1 MHVGLIGGIGPAA
14 TEVYYRALVRAHS
27 AAGQR
32 LALTIVHADVREMA
46 ANLETGRATE
56 QAAIFA
62 GYIDQLRA
70 GGCEAAA
77 VTSMGG
83 HFCIAELAAISTL
96 PLINAIPALD
106 AYLAALGVAR
116 IGVLGT
122 RRVMESKLYGLGSV
136 EVVAPPPDQLAAIHS
151 AYVTLATAGVATPE
165 QCVFFHQA
173 ARKLHQTQGAEVVV
187 LGGTDLSVAFA
198 DADLGF
204 AIVDSALVHADAI
217 ARAAM
222 AS

>member
-1 MHVGLIGGIGPAA
+1 LIGGIGPAA
-14 TEVYYRALVRAHS
+14 TEVYYRALVRAH
-27 AAGQR
+27 AATGRR
-32 LALTIVHADVREMA
+32 LALTIVHGDVREMA
-46 ANLETGRATE
+46 ANLEAGRAAE

-77 VTSMGG
+77 ETSMGG
-83 HFCIAELAAISTL
+83 HFCINELEAISKL
-96 PLINAIPALD
+96 PLINAIPAMESHF
-106 AYLAALGVAR
+106 AALGVAR

-136 EVVAPPPDQLAAIHS
+136 EVIAPPTDELAAIHT
-151 AYVTLATAGVATPE
+151 AYVTLATAGFATAD
-165 QCVFFHQA
+165 QCAFFHA
-173 ARKLHQTQGAEVVV
+173 AAIKLHQTQGAEVVV
-187 LGGTDLSVAFA
+187 LGGTDLSVAFG
-198 DADLGF
+198 DVDLGF
-204 AIVDSALVHADAI
+204 PIVDSALVHADAI